1 MKWALECHVAN
12 LEKGTTRLAVRN
24 VPKTVGILNNHT
36 TVVSTDLKDTKG
48 KKTESYTAK
57 MAVGRTEI
65 LHWQRLGGL
74 GSLNRYAETFPMN
87 SIS

>member
-1 MKWALECHVAN
+1 MKWALECRAVN
-12 LEKGTTRLAVRN
+12 LEKGATRLAVRN

-57 MAVGRTEI
+57 MAVGHMEI

-74 GSLNRYAETFPMN
+74 GSLSRYSVTFPMKSN
-87 SIS
+87 V